1 MDKQYKQ
8 KMVEENYGRNKN
20 MKKYENYKANAYQI
34 RKNILH
40 SPQD

>member
-1 MDKQYKQ
+1 MDKQYKE

-20 MKKYENYKANAYQI
+20 MKKYENYKTNAYRI